1 MNPQANNP
9 EEVDIIQFFNAIG
22 KMFKNM
28 FAGIKNLFLSI
39 LHLFL
44 NLLLYVK
51 KYYLYFG
58 AMILIGIILAFINS
72 NKTEKMFAAEVTV
85 QTNYGAQIALQD
97 KLDFFNNLILDEKYD
112 LLSKELGI
120 SANQAENIL
129 GFEMKPQI
137 NDVYLVENYNDY
149 LSKMDSTMHNYI
161 KFKDYKN
168 AISTNEDLYNYWT
181 VKVLGNTPTIFH
193 HLNNK
198 FEQILNDNQALKERK
213 ENYLFALN
221 TDKKNTL
228 KSLADID
235 SLRNVYNKVLL
246 DNAKKQS
253 GGSTNIVV
261 SNDQIRGPEAAYDLF
276 GKRAD
281 MLEQLEK
288 VSQKLN
294 RFNHIVQL
302 KNSFPMYGE
311 KDYGITDN
319 LYVKYPIM
327 GILLVF
333 LILLLID
340 FNKYLNKYQ
349 KEKEAQS

>member
-1 MNPQANNP
+1 
-9 EEVDIIQFFNAIG
+9 
-22 KMFKNM
+22 
-28 FAGIKNLFLSI
+28 
-39 LHLFL
+39 
-44 NLLLYVK
+44 
-51 KYYLYFG
+51 
-58 AMILIGIILAFINS
+58 MILIGIILAFINS

-97 KLDFFNNLILDEKYD
+97 KLDFFNNLVLDEKYD